1 MQNATKLYRVIKAIQ
16 GLILVALGLVI
27 CFLFQEDGLKNAIGY
42 CVAAVVLIYG
52 VLTIAFSYMFQR
64 GIASSDMISGT
75 VLAALSVFLFV
86 NPSLVIQFIPI
97 VAASALFIYS
107 LILIIETIIAFVHKA
122 YLRGSLYI
130 LATLCFLT
138 LGGVSVYYFLQEDGL
153 NIVVMLIGIILIL
166 AGLTLSVLALIQPK
180 QEVILQG
187 STLVEETTK
196 EIEHKSNV
204 PAKKSSKTASKA
216 KNTKQNEV
224 KQLTHN
230 ESKPAKITTKK
241 KDSNKKATDK
251 NDSDDV
257 IIVDQTDK

>member
-187 STLVEETTK
+187 STLV
-196 EIEHKSNV
+196 
-204 PAKKSSKTASKA
+204 
-216 KNTKQNEV
+216 
-224 KQLTHN
+224 
-230 ESKPAKITTKK
+230 
-241 KDSNKKATDK
+241 
-251 NDSDDV
+251 
-257 IIVDQTDK
+257 